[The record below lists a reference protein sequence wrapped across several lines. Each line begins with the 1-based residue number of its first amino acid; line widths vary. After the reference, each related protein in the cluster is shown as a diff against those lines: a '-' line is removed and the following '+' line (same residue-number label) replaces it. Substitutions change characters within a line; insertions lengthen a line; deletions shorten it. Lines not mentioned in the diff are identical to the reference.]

1 MSVNPARFVS
11 TTLTYGI
18 GALSLVLVLELAWF
32 AFGDTDSSRQA
43 SEPPNINKS
52 QVLSIR
58 DIGTEQDFQEVSD
71 RPLFVWNRKPVPV
84 DDEAPQIATSD
95 ITSRWELSG
104 IVASG
109 TSHYAYFTPT
119 GGGQPTRLEQGMYFE
134 KWKVQAIEPEQV
146 VLSDGDSS
154 DGGSSG
160 GESSEGE
167 SSDGGSSGEE
177 SSEGES
183 SDRASASEA
192 EQKIFRLKEMTDPA
206 KPKNARSSL
215 AARKAAQLKQ
225 LRQNRTASQANPNK
239 APDPAEET
247 EVSSPAN
254 PN

>member
-1 MSVNPARFVS
+1 MSINPARFIS

-32 AFGDTDSSRQA
+32 AFGGTDSTRQA
-43 SEPPNINKS
+43 SEPANINKT
-52 QVLSIR
+52 QALSIR

-84 DDEAPQIATSD
+84 DDQAPQLATSD

-134 KWKVQAIEPEQV
+134 TWKVQAIEPEQV

-154 DGGSSG
+154 DGD
-160 GESSEGE
+160 SSEGA
-167 SSDGGSSGEE
+167 
-177 SSEGES
+177 SSEGKS
-183 SDRASASEA
+183 SGRASAGEA

-206 KPKNARSSL
+206 KAKNARSSL
-215 AARKAAQLKQ
+215 AARKAAQLAAQLKQ
-225 LRQNRTASQANPNK
+225 LRQNQAASQANPNK
-239 APDPAEET
+239 AADPAAET
-247 EVSSPAN
+247 KVSSPAN

>member
-1 MSVNPARFVS
+1 MSVNPARFIS
-11 TTLTYGI
+11 TMLTYGI

-154 DGGSSG
+154 DG
-160 GESSEGE
+160 
-167 SSDGGSSGEE
+167 DSSGEE